1 MNQSKSGDAGSPKT
15 AGKGALTFI
24 FLTVFIDMLGVG
36 ILIPVTAYIVRQY
49 SADAFT
55 VGLLTVS
62 YSFFQFFASPLLG
75 QISDRYGRR
84 PVLLLSL
91 FGTAIGYFVFGVGGA
106 LWVLFA
112 ARIIDGITGGNISIA
127 QAYIAD
133 VTPPQERSKAF
144 GLIGAAFSLGFII
157 GPALG
162 GALSNFGLAAPAFFA
177 AALSL
182 FNVAL
187 GYFML
192 PESLPPEK
200 RTTAPLNLAT
210 VNPITGI
217 LDVMRKPVLPIL
229 LLAIFAFNF
238 AFAGLQSN
246 FSLYT
251 LERFQWSP
259 NQNAL
264 LFSVIGL
271 VGIVMQ
277 GFLVRR
283 LIPIFGDRRL
293 ATVGLGLMAL
303 SFFGVAFI
311 PEGWMLFLVCIVMA
325 VGSGLSTPTLT
336 GMVSNSVS
344 PREQGSILGVTQSVN
359 ALTRIFGPLWAGFA
373 FDALGMPSPYWSGAV
388 FILVALALVLA
399 YRNATRSP
407 TPKPASA

>member
-1 MNQSKSGDAGSPKT
+1 MSGAPAAQKG

-24 FLTVFIDMLGVG
+24 FLTVFIDLLGVG

-49 SADAFT
+49 STDALT

-62 YSFFQFFASPLLG
+62 NSLFQFFASPLLG

-84 PVLLLSL
+84 PVLLISL
-91 FGTAIGYFVFGVGGA
+91 LGTAIGYFVFGVGGA

-133 VTPPQERSKAF
+133 VTPPQDRSKAF
-144 GLIGAAFSLGFII
+144 GLIGAAFGLGFII

-162 GALSNFGLAAPAFFA
+162 GVLATISLSAPAFFA
-177 AALSL
+177 GFLSL

-192 PESLPPEK
+192 PESLPVEK
-200 RTTAPLNLAT
+200 RVTAPLNIAT

-217 LDVMRKPVLPIL
+217 LDVMHKPVLPIL

-238 AFAGLQSN
+238 AFSGLQSN

-259 NQNAL
+259 GQNAF
-264 LFSVIGL
+264 LFSVIGF
-271 VGIVMQ
+271 VGILMQ

-283 LIPIFGDRRL
+283 LIPLFGDRRL
-293 ATVGLGLMAL
+293 ATVGLALMAL
-303 SFFGVAFI
+303 SFFGIAFI
-311 PEGWMLFLVCIVMA
+311 PEGWMLCLVCIVLS
-325 VGSGLSTPTLT
+325 VGSGLATPTLT

-344 PREQGSILGVTQSVN
+344 PSEQGNILGVTQSVN

-373 FDALGMPSPYWSGAV
+373 FDTLGMPSPYWSGAA
-388 FILVALALVLA
+388 FILIALVLVIA
-399 YRNATRSP
+399 YRNVTRTSDP
-407 TPKPASA
+407 HSVGV

>member
-1 MNQSKSGDAGSPKT
+1 MFRSKSGGAGSPK
-15 AGKGALTFI
+15 ASGNGALAFVFI
-24 FLTVFIDMLGVG
+24 TIFIDMLGVG

-49 SADAFT
+49 STDAFT

-162 GALSNFGLAAPAFFA
+162 GVLSNISLSAPAFFA
-177 AALSL
+177 GFLAL
-182 FNVAL
+182 FNVVL

-200 RTTAPLNLAT
+200 RTTAPLNIAN

-229 LLAIFAFNF
+229 LLAVFAYNF

-336 GMVSNSVS
+336 GMISNSVS

-359 ALTRIFGPLWAGFA
+359 SLTRIFGPLWAGFA
-373 FDALGMPSPYWSGAV
+373 FDALGMPSPYWSGAL
-388 FILVALALVLA
+388 FILLALGLVMA

-407 TPKPASA
+407 DPKPASA

>member
-1 MNQSKSGDAGSPKT
+1 MQTSNQKFATKQ

-24 FLTVFIDMLGVG
+24 FLTIFIDMLGVG

-49 SADAFT
+49 STDALT

-62 YSFFQFFASPLLG
+62 YSLFQFFASPLLG

-91 FGTAIGYFVFGVGGA
+91 FGTAIGYLVFGIGGA

-162 GALSNFGLAAPAFFA
+162 GVLSNLGLAAPAFFA

-182 FNVAL
+182 FNVVL

-200 RTTAPLNLAT
+200 RITAPFNIAT

-259 NQNAL
+259 NQNAI

-271 VGIVMQ
+271 VGILMQ

-283 LIPIFGDRRL
+283 LIPVFGDRRL
-293 ATVGLGLMAL
+293 ATIGLGLMAL

-311 PEGWMLFLVCIVMA
+311 PEGWMLFLVCIVMS
-325 VGSGLSTPTLT
+325 VGSGLATPTLT
-336 GMVSNSVS
+336 GMISNSVS
-344 PREQGSILGVTQSVN
+344 PREQGNILGVTQSVN

-373 FDALGMPSPYWSGAV
+373 FDTLGMPSPYWSGAV
-388 FILVALALVLA
+388 FILVALALVIV
-399 YRNATRSP
+399 YRNATRAPS
-407 TPKPASA
+407 PKPANA